1 MQRNRYERDTARLG
15 RNVEDELF
23 GKWFPRIGALALV
36 LGAGFGFKYAI
47 DQGWVGPRLRVTLG
61 LLLSSILIAIGDWA
75 RKREW
80 SAYAHA
86 ITGGGVGL
94 MYLTLWAAV
103 GMYGLVP
110 ASVGFICLMGVS
122 ALGCVLALR
131 HESQT
136 LALLSVV
143 GGFIN
148 PFVTGA
154 SAEMPQGLYLY
165 ILSVDLAVVALSFIR
180 PWALLEKVAFVA
192 SWIVLEIGEG
202 SLLVSLTA
210 ATGVFLMFGAVPYAR
225 LLLNRIQGPTDVAL
239 IPINALLYYFAIF
252 NQASGEFENVRGP
265 LTLGLA
271 AYFLLG
277 FLLVRGHEDAEGVV
291 GPSSAVMSIIFLTL
305 WVPVQLGLELM
316 AFGWAMEA
324 LLLLGLAVVVREVRI
339 GYGGW
344 VVLVMSAMTQLF
356 FITKSPATALDENY
370 GRFVLIVLVA
380 AIYLGSYLA
389 WSYQSTEL
397 RDLGLIAANVLT
409 LFWLSLEVNAYVYQS
424 DGSGAQD
431 LHFGLSGMWGL
442 YASALLGV
450 GIYLR
455 ARLARLLSLVL
466 FGVTI
471 AKMALHDLWLFDT
484 LQRLIGFVGIGV
496 LLLTCSLM
504 YHRFR
509 EWVLPSSDG
518 EKGPSLHQQPI

>member
-1 MQRNRYERDTARLG
+1 MKQDTYKRDVSRLD
-15 RNVEDELF
+15 RNVEDEFF
-23 GKWFPRIGALALV
+23 GKWFPRIGALAIV

-61 LLLSSILIAIGDWA
+61 LLLSLVLIGIGDWA

-86 ITGGGVGL
+86 ITGGGLGL

-122 ALGCVLALR
+122 ALGCVLAIR

-136 LALLSVV
+136 LALLSVI

-165 ILSVDLAVVALSFIR
+165 ILSVDIAVVFLGFIR

-192 SWIVLEIGEG
+192 SWIVLELGGG
-202 SLLVSLTA
+202 STLVSLSA
-210 ATGVFLMFGAVPYAR
+210 ATALFVMFGAIPYVR
-225 LLLNRIQGPTDVAL
+225 LVMNKDQGPADIAM

-252 NQASGEFENVRGP
+252 TQAGGRFENVRGP

-271 AYFLLG
+271 AFFLLG
-277 FLLVRGHEDAEGVV
+277 FLAVRDREDDDGLVG
-291 GPSSAVMSIIFLTL
+291 SLSAVISVIFLTL
-305 WVPVQLGLELM
+305 WVPVELGVELM
-316 AFGWAMEA
+316 ALGWAIEA
-324 LLLLGLAVVVREVRI
+324 LALLGAAIAVRDVRV

-344 VVLVMSAMTQLF
+344 IVLAMSANTQLF
-356 FITKSPATALDENY
+356 FIAKSSSAALDDNY
-370 GRFVLIVLVA
+370 GRFVLITLVA
-380 AIYLGSYLA
+380 AIYVGSYLA
-389 WSYQSTEL
+389 SRYQASEVT
-397 RDLGLIAANVLT
+397 DLCLTAANLLT
-409 LFWLSLEVNAYVYQS
+409 LFWLSLEVNAFVYQS

-431 LHFGLSGMWGL
+431 LHFGLSGVWGL
-442 YASALLGV
+442 YASILLGV
-450 GIYLR
+450 GIYFR
-455 ARLARLLSLVL
+455 ARQARMLSLVL
-466 FGVTI
+466 FGVTLG
-471 AKMALHDLWLFDT
+471 KMALHDLWLLDT

-509 EWVLPSSDG
+509 EWVLG
-518 EKGPSLHQQPI
+518 AGT